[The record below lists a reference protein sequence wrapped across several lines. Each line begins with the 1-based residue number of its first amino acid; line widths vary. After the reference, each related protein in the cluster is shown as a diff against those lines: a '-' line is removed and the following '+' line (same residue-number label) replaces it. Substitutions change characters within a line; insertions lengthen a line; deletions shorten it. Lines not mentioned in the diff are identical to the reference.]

1 MMAPSHICGCKPQE
15 IQKRLPDPDTSEE
28 LAWGVIM
35 VRSTESTAFWAP
47 RPSPSFPTSLTPSVP
62 KDPGLMNP
70 SLQHFNEHES
80 PPPSAVRT
88 SRPSEVQWDVIRMP
102 ESTPKVEPLSD
113 DAIASACAQGDS
125 SAIAELFDRYERAL
139 ARFVCRQVPS
149 EADVEDIVQATFVNV
164 VRGISRFDGRSLVS
178 TWLLGI
184 AANVIKH
191 HLRSKARRQRFER
204 CLSLVVG
211 EGREAR
217 VAERIEA
224 KRSLMMA
231 HRALQ
236 KLDSDKQ
243 RAFVLCEIEGLSA
256 REVAQTLGATET
268 TVWKRVSDTRKIL
281 KRAMPNAS
289 I

>member
-1 MMAPSHICGCKPQE
+1 
-15 IQKRLPDPDTSEE
+15 
-28 LAWGVIM
+28 
-35 VRSTESTAFWAP
+35 
-47 RPSPSFPTSLTPSVP
+47 
-62 KDPGLMNP
+62 MNS
-70 SLQHFNEHES
+70 SLQHLNVDDPS
-80 PPPSAVRT
+80 PLSGLRT
-88 SRPSEVQWDVIRMP
+88 SRPPGVHWDVSQLP
-102 ESTPKVEPLSD
+102 ESTPKAKHRSD
-113 DAIASACAQGDS
+113 DAIACACAQGDS
-125 SAIAELFDRYERAL
+125 SAIAELFDRYERTL
-139 ARFVCRQVPS
+139 ARFVCRHVPS

-191 HLRSKARRQRFER
+191 HLRSKVRRQRFER
-204 CLSLVVG
+204 CLSLIAG

-224 KRSLMMA
+224 KRTLLIA

-268 TVWKRVSDTRKIL
+268 TVWKRVSDTRKLL
-281 KRAMPNAS
+281 KRAIPNAS